1 MRFSYCKSYVVNE
14 RSALQEWI
22 IFDWAVSGN
31 RDTMSFFWSIN
42 KNCKVRMEKYLKR
55 LTIELDQ
62 KLASLTIPHT
72 NGTILAT
79 SEDVILISVDCCHSS
94 AMSL

>member
-1 MRFSYCKSYVVNE
+1 
-14 RSALQEWI
+14 
-22 IFDWAVSGN
+22 
-31 RDTMSFFWSIN
+31 
-42 KNCKVRMEKYLKR
+42 MEKYLKR

-94 AMSL
+94 AMSLWDVP